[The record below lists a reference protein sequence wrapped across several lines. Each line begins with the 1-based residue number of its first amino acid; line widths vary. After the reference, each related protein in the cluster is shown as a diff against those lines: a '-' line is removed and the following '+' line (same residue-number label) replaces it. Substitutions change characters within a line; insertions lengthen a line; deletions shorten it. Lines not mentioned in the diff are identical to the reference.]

1 MRENMIGEFLRKRRT
16 ELDLSLSDLTRRL
29 SLRGYAVQRQ
39 TVNHWETGR
48 NNAPIENLE
57 FRNALAGAL
66 ELDVNEML
74 REMGFPVNDSERSN
88 EALYLADLADRL
100 PDDGKELLID
110 YAQLLEHRYLKK
122 MAVMS

>member
-1 MRENMIGEFLRKRRT
+1 MIGEFLRKRRT
-16 ELDLSLSDLTRRL
+16 ALDLSLSDLAQRL
-29 SLRGYAVQRQ
+29 SSRGYVVQRQ

-48 NNAPIENLE
+48 NNAPIESIE

-100 PDDGKELLID
+100 PEDGKELLID